1 MILYDMNEIL
11 TIMNTTINKTNRMI
25 EFNIPQDIEPEAKE
39 YMKSVCNMLTDNGV
53 MEDVDKAA
61 LTMLARN
68 YSMFIKANK
77 QLEKDGL
84 TVTSDR
90 GNIAQHPLVKVAR
103 DAQNSAVKLM
113 EKFGL
118 TVKDRSKLPSLSEG
132 SDDSPLAQ
140 FVKQSKEIR

>member
-1 MILYDMNEIL
+1 
-11 TIMNTTINKTNRMI
+11 MI

-118 TVKDRSKLPSLSEG
+118 TVKDRSRLPGLSEG

-140 FVKQSKEIR
+140 FVKQSKEVR